1 MEEDRGGGAVMMM
14 KLGAEQEVLFL
25 SEVLGMS
32 MMVNGDA
39 EV

>member
-1 MEEDRGGGAVMMM
+1 MMM
-14 KLGAEQEVLFL
+14 KLGAVKEVLFL

-39 EV
+39 EVVDQEG